1 MNEEFWGDLLDRI
14 RDQTL
19 VTVLGT
25 NVTVVNGDNAGQTLS
40 SLIGERLAERFPG
53 TVSPGMTM
61 DEAVAAFLRERGRDQ
76 VELRMYSAINSIIKE
91 LDPEPGAAL
100 RDLAAIDDLHLFVST
115 TPDRLLA
122 KALNEARFRGRPT
135 REIPFSLNQST
146 SEQEC
151 NQEKAEKT
159 DSVVL
164 SLFGQSAAA
173 PQYAIHE
180 EDRLEWI
187 HALLSEAAGIPEWL
201 NYQLKNQ
208 PMLFIGCELPDWFG
222 RFLLRLSSKLRLSM
236 ESTPFFLAGCST
248 SEGPSSLS
256 TFLEMYCRQTLVQQ
270 LDLEPT
276 EFVAELRRRWDEK
289 RPKGPAAPALPVGP
303 AGPVLRDKSEIFI
316 SYRREDAAA
325 AHRLCD
331 EITALGGE
339 AWLDSHRLSPGDA
352 WQQEILSRIR
362 RSVQLFIPIISANTE
377 RTGEGYVFREWH
389 EAEERARSML
399 GRRFIVPVVVDEDYD
414 GDPRRFERIPDAFRD
429 FDFGQAPAGKPDER
443 LVEMLVAEIRNMRRP
458 DAA

>member
-14 RDQTL
+14 QDQTL
-19 VTVLGT
+19 VTVVGT
-25 NVTVVNGDNAGQTLS
+25 NAAVVNGDDAEQTLS

-53 TVSPGMTM
+53 TVSPGLTM

-122 KALNEARFRGRPT
+122 KALNEVRFQGRPA
-135 REIPFSLNQST
+135 REITFSLNQST
-146 SEQEC
+146 SEQAD

-187 HALLSEAAGIPEWL
+187 HALLSAAAGVPEWL

-208 PMLFIGCELPDWFG
+208 PMLFVGCELPDWFG

-248 SEGPSSLS
+248 SREPSSLS
-256 TFLEMYCRQTLVQQ
+256 TFLDMYCRTTLVQQ
-270 LDLEPT
+270 LDMEPT
-276 EFVAELRRRWDEK
+276 EFVAELRRRWEQK
-289 RPKGPAAPALPVGP
+289 RPTRSATPVVTVGAPSPV
-303 AGPVLRDKSEIFI
+303 VRSKSEIFI
-316 SYRREDAAA
+316 SYRREDAEAA
-325 AHRLCD
+325 RRLCD
-331 EITALGGE
+331 AITALGGD
-339 AWLDSHRLSPGDA
+339 AWLDSRRLSPGDA

-362 RSVQLFIPIISANTE
+362 RTVGLFIPIISANTE
-377 RTGEGYVFREWH
+377 RTGEGYVFREWD
-389 EAEERARSML
+389 EAQERSRSIL
-399 GRRFIVPVVVDEDYD
+399 GRRFIVPVVVDKDYT
-414 GDPRRFERIPDAFRD
+414 GDPSRYERIPESFRKA
-429 FDFGQAPAGKPDER
+429 DFGQAPAGNPDER
-443 LVEMLVAEIRNMRRP
+443 LVEMLIAEIRTMRCP